1 MCHIF
6 FFSSRRRHTRY
17 ALVTGVQ
24 TCALPISDQ
33 TAARLRPARA
43 AGDVGPP
50 AHLEQLYLRL
60 GRRHPAP
67 ASIRSGA
74 GELGGRVQS
83 LSAQHAG
90 GDALRTRLVR
100 RGGGD
105 RLVDGDVRGGGL
117 GARRSFPADRRAFRL
132 LPAQHGDDALLAGR
146 GAGALW
152 LALRLHYPC
161 RARGGAAGCR
171 SCGPGPAFLW
181 HVGKSLEFKKTRVA
195 DGVTRV
201 RAVANA
207 ARSQAA
213 CDLMTD
219 SIRSNVG
226 VNETK

>member
-1 MCHIF
+1 MFFLYF
-6 FFSSRRRHTRY
+6 FFVTIRRPPRS
-17 ALVTGVQ
+17 
-24 TCALPISDQ
+24 P
-33 TAARLRPARA
+33 RP
-43 AGDVGPP
+43 DTLFPDST
-50 AHLEQLYLRL
+50 LF
-60 GRRHPAP
+60 
-67 ASIRSGA
+67 RS
-74 GELGGRVQS
+74 
-83 LSAQHAG
+83 
-90 GDALRTRLVR
+90 
-100 RGGGD
+100 
-105 RLVDGDVRGGGL
+105 
-117 GARRSFPADRRAFRL
+117 

-219 SIRSNVG
+219 SIRYIVDRKNTRLNSSH
-226 VNETK
+226 